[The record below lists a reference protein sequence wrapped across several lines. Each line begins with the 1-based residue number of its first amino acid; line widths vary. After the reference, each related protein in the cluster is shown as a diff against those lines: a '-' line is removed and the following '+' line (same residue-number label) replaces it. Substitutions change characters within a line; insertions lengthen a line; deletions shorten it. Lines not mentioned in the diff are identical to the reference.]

1 METRLTFAVPRRRN
15 SNLERLLS
23 LLISAA
29 LLAATIAC
37 GVSDEAVE
45 SEIEEVDP
53 SEVVTVSAKQMMDGY
68 ESNELRANQLYEGRV
83 VSVSGVVDSVGEDLM
98 GDPYV
103 LLTDGSEFTFTGV
116 QCFFGDSHR
125 DELARLSKGDRVTL
139 RGQGEGYLMNAL
151 VRGCRLAE

>member
-1 METRLTFAVPRRRN
+1 MK
-15 SNLERLLS
+15 RLLS
-23 LLISAA
+23 LLISAT
-29 LLAATIAC
+29 LLVATIAC
-37 GVSDEAVE
+37 VSDEAVE

-53 SEVVTVSAKQMMDGY
+53 SEVVTVSAKQMMDDY
-68 ESNELRANQLYEGRV
+68 ESNELRANQMYEGKV